1 MLSLKNDYTLSF
13 SNFLMIGL
21 CNLSAR
27 RAPNCWS
34 GVVLFLITPPEILA
48 ASVEDILS
56 KSFINY

>member
-1 MLSLKNDYTLSF
+1 
-13 SNFLMIGL
+13 MIGL

-34 GVVLFLITPPEILA
+34 GVVLFLTTPPEMIA
-48 ASVEDILS
+48 AGVEDILS